1 MGRQRG
7 AVILWGALLGAMPM
21 AYAQAPADLQP
32 LRWNADALG
41 NHRYLLEVKA
51 SAKAVRAVIP
61 WRRRD
66 AHPEQVAMIVTG
78 PDGKP
83 VPNVLRGDISRAQG
97 ELVFEAAQPGT
108 YAVYYQPYASK
119 GRSNYPTVTYV
130 EPKDTADASWAGKIG
145 TDVRAWRKLPQA
157 TVVRYEAV
165 DDFDAYT
172 TMERTATPEAVK
184 ALLNAHAD
192 ERLLVFPETREH
204 PIRMFDALPESWATR
219 GAGGSLTD
227 SALRGEYLSFQVGA
241 WAPRGKVDDLRVSF
255 SDLRSDSGAS
265 IPATALTC
273 FNLGGVDY
281 AGKAFATRVDVQEG
295 KIQPLWMGLDIPAT
309 IAPGDYRG
317 EVTVSADGVPAQKIP
332 LNITVEAGQAVAHG
346 DDDPYKL
353 TRLRW
358 LNSTLAQDD
367 SVVRPFTPISVNG
380 TKLGLLGRDI
390 VLNGDGLPRQIISR
404 FNERMTGLT
413 DVRTALLA
421 RPMMITVQDSE
432 GEWVLEAE
440 ASAKASEQARGTKDP
455 GQRLDRAFDAINKG
469 INEFSSEGYTAYPPD
484 IVSDGPGRVHW
495 TVNGSAGALKS
506 VLHGVLEADGTLTF
520 DIALTANKDVSV
532 KDIRFS
538 VPLYEPIA
546 KYELGLGR
554 QGDRAPD
561 AFEWKWDEQNNQ
573 DGAWIGSVNAGLEF
587 HFRDEN
593 YRRPLNTNFYHQQP
607 LRMPLSWDNHGQG
620 GIRFQRI
627 TKPGKE
633 DLPSYDVVAY
643 SGPRQMKAGETLHYD
658 VVMRIT
664 PFKTIKPSEHFAE
677 RFFHKYGD
685 LDAIKADGANVV
697 NIHHATPINPWI
709 NYPFLETQA
718 MRAYIDAAHQRG
730 MRVKI
735 YDTVRELSDRA
746 PELPML
752 ESLGHEV
759 VSSGKGGGF
768 SWLQEHMD
776 GDYIAA
782 WHVPENRDAA
792 VINAGQSRWHNYYI
806 EGLDWLARNMGVD
819 GLYLDDVAYD
829 RTTMKRVRKVL
840 QAHREQPLVDLH
852 SASQYNPRDGY
863 INSVLLYM
871 ELFPYI
877 DRLWFGEEF
886 DYEKTSPSYWLTE
899 ISGIP
904 YGLMGEMLQHDGNPW
919 RGMLFGMTNRLG
931 WSPGSDPRG
940 LWKLWDAFGI
950 EQADMVGWWV
960 HDTPVKTD
968 RADVLATSY
977 VRKGKKTLVALAS
990 WAPERTSVELAIDWK
1005 ALGLSSGKATLVAT
1019 SIDGFQPAAT
1029 FKPGDAITVEPG
1041 KGWLLVI
1048 E

>member
-1 MGRQRG
+1 MGQQRG

-83 VPNVLRGDISRAQG
+83 VSNVLRGDISRAQG

-130 EPKDTADASWAGKIG
+130 EPKDTADASWARKVG
-145 TDVRAWRKLPQA
+145 TDARAWRKLPQA

-204 PIRMFDALPESWATR
+204 PIRMFDALPEGWATR

-255 SDLRSDSGAS
+255 SDLRNDSGAS

-281 AGKAFATRVDVQEG
+281 AGKPFATRVDVQEG

-332 LNITVEAGQAVAHG
+332 LNITVEAGQAAARG
-346 DDDPYKL
+346 DDDPYRL

-358 LNSTLAQDD
+358 LNSRLAQDNEL
-367 SVVRPFTPISVNG
+367 VTPFTAITVKG
-380 TKLGLLGRDI
+380 DTLGLLGRD
-390 VLNGDGLPRQIISR
+390 VKLGRDGLPAQILSH
-404 FNERMTGLT
+404 FDERMTGFT
-413 DVRTALLA
+413 DRPTAMLA
-421 RPMMITVQDSE
+421 APMRLVVEDASGTHVLAGSNLPAVQ
-432 GEWVLEAE
+432 V
-440 ASAKASEQARGTKDP
+440 
-455 GQRLDRAFDAINKG
+455 
-469 INEFSSEGYTAYPPD
+469 
-484 IVSDGPGRVHW
+484 DGPAKVHW
-495 TVNGSAGALKS
+495 QVAGSAGPLQGDVQAS
-506 VLHGVLEADGTLTF
+506 LEADGTLVYA
-520 DIALTANKDVSV
+520 IALTAKDAAALR
-532 KDIRFS
+532 DIRLEM
-538 VPLYEPIA
+538 PLSHGMAQYQ
-546 KYELGLGR
+546 LGLGR
-554 QGDRAPD
+554 TGDHAPAD
-561 AFEWKWDEQNNQ
+561 FQWKWNVQNNQ
-573 DGAWIGSVNAGLEF
+573 DGAWIGAVNAGLEF
-587 HFRDEN
+587 HLRDEH
-593 YRRPLNTNFYHQQP
+593 YLRPLNTNFYHQQP
-607 LRMPLSWDNHGQG
+607 LRMPASWDNGGQG
-620 GIRFQRI
+620 GIRLHGDR
-627 TKPGKE
+627 
-633 DLPSYDVVAY
+633 DAY
-643 SGPRQMKAGETLHYD
+643 AVQAFSGPRQMKAGETLHYD
-658 VVMRIT
+658 LVMRIT

-840 QAHREQPLVDLH
+840 QAHREQPLIDLH

-950 EQADMVGWWV
+950 EQADLVGWWV
-960 HDTPVKTD
+960 DDTPVKTD

-990 WAPERTSVELAIDWK
+990 WAPEKTSVKLAIDWK